1 MKICFF
7 SDIHGNGSAFHAFVK
22 RMEIEQPDKIIF
34 GGDFFGYYYDALEI
48 LHEMQELQYTCIR
61 GNHDQMMLDCKED
74 PSILH
79 QTHDLSRLEGRYGSS
94 YQQAFQ
100 QISKEDLDFLHD
112 LPEKLEM
119 MVDRIKIGFFH
130 GSPRNPL
137 LDRIY
142 PDTVIEDTSA
152 FEPYDYVFC
161 GHTHHKLV
169 KQIGHTWLIN
179 PGSAGQ
185 QRDGKGTSYVVFDTQ
200 KRIFRIQ
207 SFAYDCKVVEQ
218 QIEEYEKNTPDMA
231 RKLKEVLYR
240 QNVR

>member
-1 MKICFF
+1 MRICFF
-7 SDIHGNGSAFHAFVK
+7 SDIHGNGSAFRVFVK

-79 QTHDLSRLEGRYGSS
+79 QIHDLSRLVSRYGSG
-94 YQQAFQ
+94 YQQAFE
-100 QISKEDLDFLHD
+100 QIKQEDLEFLHSMPD
-112 LPEKLEM
+112 RLEM
-119 MVDRIKIGFFH
+119 TVDGIRLGFFH
-130 GSPRNPL
+130 GSPREPL

-142 PDTVIEDTSA
+142 PDTVIEDASA
-152 FEPYDYVFC
+152 FESYDYVFC
-161 GHTHHKLV
+161 GHTHHKLA

-185 QRDGKGTSYVVFDTQ
+185 QRDGKGTSYVIFDTER
-200 KRIFRIQ
+200 KIFRIQ
-207 SFAYDCKVVEQ
+207 SFAYDCNVVEQ
-218 QIEEYEKNTPDMA
+218 QIAQYEKDAPDMEK
-231 RKLKEVLYR
+231 KLKEVLYR
-240 QNVR
+240 HAW